1 MMQMLGGGE
10 EVAVAEGEEVGAIQR
25 EEGEA
30 PVKFGE
36 FVEVEGEQEDAV
48 DEAVLLRRKTVM
60 QHGAFI
66 EAGTEGG
73 HCRRKRLMT

>member
-1 MMQMLGGGE
+1 MQRLGGGKE
-10 EVAVAEGEEVGAIQR
+10 IAVAEGKEVGAIQG

-48 DEAVLLRRKTVM
+48 DEAVLFRRETVM
-60 QHGAFI
+60 QHSAFI
-66 EAGTEGG
+66 
-73 HCRRKRLMT
+73 